1 MLVSKLQTTVGNEN
15 LDPIN
20 LENFNLSLKILE
32 SEKVPEYQSTIDEAA
47 RLAEKF
53 ETRNNCTLALCFLY
67 DVPIATH
74 LNDPEAVD
82 DLRCDIHT
90 LVDWAAE
97 VYGSPGK
104 DDIVA
109 LTSALGKMKD
119 VFDANTSW
127 DTADTVHSI
136 SLWQQVSPGCVGSM
150 YALNSV
156 QFKTF
161 CAKERYPQNYR
172 PHLCKALNANPKI
185 YECVCFHRSYSFFQ
199 ITLPY
204 CAEEES
210 WALQRFSLFQKAFHE
225 VELGG
230 EILNDFIYFSHD
242 VPISKQFMP
251 RAMAVFAE
259 RFRNILRRMDE
270 FSLLTPG
277 QKKRALET
285 CVFHSVAIFVA
296 KLESCDTGYQQ
307 LTFAM
312 GSEGEDVAYT
322 RDILSLTDTRKL
334 KKISME
340 NVNPTTGNLEPEDLQ
355 RFAFCIGK
363 VIPLVRDLEVLKL
376 MVFVLLFNESAE
388 DGDQICVAIQQRY
401 LTLLRRRLAHLRK
414 SNESQDELGEDLR
427 ERDVSVTWI
436 ENMIEITNGC
446 NFKAALKE

>member
-1 MLVSKLQTTVGNEN
+1 
-15 LDPIN
+15 
-20 LENFNLSLKILE
+20 
-32 SEKVPEYQSTIDEAA
+32 
-47 RLAEKF
+47 
-53 ETRNNCTLALCFLY
+53 
-67 DVPIATH
+67 
-74 LNDPEAVD
+74 
-82 DLRCDIHT
+82 
-90 LVDWAAE
+90 
-97 VYGSPGK
+97 
-104 DDIVA
+104 
-109 LTSALGKMKD
+109 
-119 VFDANTSW
+119 
-127 DTADTVHSI
+127 
-136 SLWQQVSPGCVGSM
+136 
-150 YALNSV
+150 
-156 QFKTF
+156 
-161 CAKERYPQNYR
+161 
-172 PHLCKALNANPKI
+172 
-185 YECVCFHRSYSFFQ
+185 
-199 ITLPY
+199 
-204 CAEEES
+204 
-210 WALQRFSLFQKAFHE
+210 
-225 VELGG
+225 
-230 EILNDFIYFSHD
+230 
-242 VPISKQFMP
+242 MP
-251 RAMAVFAE
+251 RSMAVFAE

-334 KKISME
+334 KKLCME

-427 ERDVSVTWI
+427 ERDVSFTWI
-436 ENMIEITNGC
+436 GNMIEITKGC
-446 NFKAALKE
+446 NFKAALEE